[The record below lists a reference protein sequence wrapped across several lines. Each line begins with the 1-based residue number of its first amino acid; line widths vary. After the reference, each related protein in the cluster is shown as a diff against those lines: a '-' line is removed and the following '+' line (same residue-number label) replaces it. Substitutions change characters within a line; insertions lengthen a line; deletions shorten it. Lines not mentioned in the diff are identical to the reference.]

1 MLFVLLY
8 ILFCITFIPNEK
20 NILVNIELNADIKPV
35 YEKIEGRDWNG
46 DGYIYREFNL
56 ENDELFNNIVRQIES
71 NPHWHRGK
79 LDENIYGKI
88 YEEGKTEDIE
98 GNDCYYFFKDRYRYY
113 GRVKIKDVYDYN
125 EYDKNE
131 DLRYSINYTAAVLD
145 IESRMLYMY
154 IIDT

>member
-79 LDENIYGKI
+79 LDVNIYGKI

-98 GNDCYYFFKDRYRYY
+98 GNDCYYFF
-113 GRVKIKDVYDYN
+113 
-125 EYDKNE
+125 
-131 DLRYSINYTAAVLD
+131 
-145 IESRMLYMY
+145 
-154 IIDT
+154 